1 MRRSK
6 IVCTLGPAVDSYE
19 QLKALIEAGMNVA
32 RFNMSHGTHSEHEE
46 RYHRVRQASGETGHA
61 VGVLVDLQGP
71 KIRLE
76 TFAEGPVELV
86 RGDEFTI
93 TTEDVPGDKS
103 ICGTTYKGL
112 PGDVSKGDQILINDG
127 NVELRVTEVDGQR
140 VKTIVIEGGVISDHK
155 GINLPGTAVNVPAL
169 SEKDVEDLRFSL
181 RMGCDMV
188 ALSFVRDA
196 DDVKDVHKVMDEEGR
211 RVPVIAKVEK
221 PQAVENM
228 ADVVAAFDAVMVAR
242 GDLAVEYPLERVPMV
257 QKRLIELCRRNAK
270 PVIVATQMMESMITN
285 SRPTRAEASD
295 VANAILDGA
304 DAVMLSAE
312 SSVGAYPIETV
323 KTMSKIVTAAEEE
336 LLAKGLQPLVPG
348 KKPRTQGGSVARAA
362 CEIADFLDGKALVA
376 FTQSGD
382 TARRLS
388 RYRAKQPI
396 LAFTTD
402 ESTRN
407 QLTLSWGVESF
418 LAPFVETTDAMVD
431 HVDAALLKLQRYN
444 EGDIMVITAGS
455 PPVSP
460 ARPTWCGCTTW
471 AGRRTADAACSH
483 MTRAAFGRDA
493 GAALSTVTAERS
505 RLILTTTGW
514 CPANECPPGARGSAQ
529 CQRERNVLPCAI
541 RRAALFSALKGAKS
555 QSSSTGSTQWTPD
568 SSPSP
573 VRWNVQC
580 SATPSRSTVR
590 RKVSDV
596 RRVIPFT
603 TAVTACA
610 PRSRCTARRGRSW
623 SPVCAQ
629 PQSFTPATL
638 APKASSDS
646 GIAVR

>member
-19 QLKALIEAGMNVA
+19 QLKSLIEAGMNVA
-32 RFNMSHGTHSEHEE
+32 RLNMSHGSHPEHEE
-46 RYHRVRQASGETGHA
+46 RYHRVRKAAADTGRA
-61 VGVLVDLQGP
+61 VGVLIDLQGP

-93 TTEDVPGDKS
+93 TTEDVAGDKS

-127 NVELRVTEVDGQR
+127 NVELRVVEVVGHE
-140 VKTIVIEGGVISDHK
+140 VKSIVIEGGVISDHK
-155 GINLPGTAVNVPAL
+155 GINLPGAAVNVPAL
-169 SEKDVEDLRFSL
+169 SEKDIDDLRFGL

-196 DDVKDVHKVMDEEGR
+196 DDILDVHKIMDEEGR

-221 PQAVENM
+221 PQAVANM
-228 ADVVAAFDAVMVAR
+228 EAVVAAFDSVMVAR
-242 GDLAVEYPLERVPMV
+242 GDLAVEYPLEKVPMV

-323 KTMSKIVTAAEEE
+323 KTMSKIVVAAEEE
-336 LLAKGLQPLVPG
+336 LLSKGLQPLNPG
-348 KKPRTQGGSVARAA
+348 RKPRTQGGSVARAA
-362 CEIADFLDGKALVA
+362 CEIADFLSAKALVA

-388 RYRAKQPI
+388 RYRAAQPI

-402 ESTRN
+402 EFTRS
-407 QLTLSWGVESF
+407 QLALSWGVE
-418 LAPFVETTDAMVD
+418 PFVVPFVNSTDAMVD
-431 HVDAALLKLQRYN
+431 LVDLELLKLQRYS
-444 EGDIMVITAGS
+444 EGDTMIITAGS
-455 PPVSP
+455 PPGV
-460 ARPTWCGCTTW
+460 AGTTNMVRVHHL
-471 AGRRTADAACSH
+471 GGTAA
-483 MTRAAFGRDA
+483 
-493 GAALSTVTAERS
+493 
-505 RLILTTTGW
+505 
-514 CPANECPPGARGSAQ
+514 
-529 CQRERNVLPCAI
+529 
-541 RRAALFSALKGAKS
+541 
-555 QSSSTGSTQWTPD
+555 
-568 SSPSP
+568 
-573 VRWNVQC
+573 
-580 SATPSRSTVR
+580 
-590 RKVSDV
+590 
-596 RRVIPFT
+596 
-603 TAVTACA
+603 
-610 PRSRCTARRGRSW
+610 
-623 SPVCAQ
+623 
-629 PQSFTPATL
+629 
-638 APKASSDS
+638 
-646 GIAVR
+646 

>member
-19 QLKALIEAGMNVA
+19 QLKSLIEAGMNVA
-32 RFNMSHGTHSEHEE
+32 RLNMSHGSHPEHEE
-46 RYHRVRQASGETGHA
+46 RYHRVRKAAEATGRA

-86 RGDEFTI
+86 RGDEFVI
-93 TTEDVPGDKS
+93 TTEDVAGDKG

-112 PGDVSKGDQILINDG
+112 PGDVAKGDQVLINDG
-127 NVELRVTEVDGQR
+127 NVELRVTEVEGPR
-140 VKTIVIEGGVISDHK
+140 VKTLVVEGGVISDHK

-169 SEKDVEDLRFSL
+169 SEKDVEDLRFAL
-181 RMGCDMV
+181 RMGCDMI

-196 DDVKDVHKVMDEEGR
+196 DDINDVHKIMDEEGR

-221 PQAVENM
+221 PQAVANM
-228 ADVVAAFDAVMVAR
+228 EAVVAAFDSIMVAR
-242 GDLAVEYPLERVPMV
+242 GDLAVEYPLEKVPMV

-323 KTMSKIVTAAEEE
+323 KTMSKIVVAAETE
-336 LLAKGLQPLVPG
+336 LLSKGLQPLVPG

-362 CEIADFLDGKALVA
+362 CEIADFLGGKALIA

-388 RYRAKQPI
+388 RYRTCQPI

-402 ESTRN
+402 EATRN
-407 QLTLSWGVESF
+407 QLSLSWGVESF
-418 LAPFVETTDAMVD
+418 VVPHVDTTDAMVD
-431 HVDAALLKLQRYN
+431 LVDAELLKLQRYS
-444 EGDIMVITAGS
+444 ESDTMIITAGS
-455 PPVSP
+455 PPGVP
-460 ARPTWCGCTTW
+460 GTTNMVRVHHL
-471 AGRRTADAACSH
+471 G
-483 MTRAAFGRDA
+483 G
-493 GAALSTVTAERS
+493 TVT
-505 RLILTTTGW
+505 
-514 CPANECPPGARGSAQ
+514 
-529 CQRERNVLPCAI
+529 
-541 RRAALFSALKGAKS
+541 
-555 QSSSTGSTQWTPD
+555 
-568 SSPSP
+568 
-573 VRWNVQC
+573 
-580 SATPSRSTVR
+580 
-590 RKVSDV
+590 
-596 RRVIPFT
+596 
-603 TAVTACA
+603 
-610 PRSRCTARRGRSW
+610 
-623 SPVCAQ
+623 
-629 PQSFTPATL
+629 PQS
-638 APKASSDS
+638 
-646 GIAVR
+646 